1 MTPTILRG
9 TARAACGATS
19 PNLPIWRKSQV
30 INHRVRRMKTPTSYD
45 RLTMPARFS
54 PKPWD
59 LKVPHWW
66 ISYSAG
72 HDELDSTV
80 VEHRAYRRSVL
91 RRGPLEWYLSGN
103 PTCRELVGKCTLQ
116 TALYEW
122 RVTRP
127 QFRRIA
133 LPRARNFDSAAL
145 AKYLFSRLWLQPSHH
160 LRTALHP

>member
-103 PTCRELVGKCTLQ
+103 PTYDSLTVRAVN
-116 TALYEW
+116 
-122 RVTRP
+122 
-127 QFRRIA
+127 
-133 LPRARNFDSAAL
+133 ARNGRGAGAAK
-145 AKYLFSRLWLQPSHH
+145 ADRGAAGFPGCAGWLSGR
-160 LRTALHP
+160 RTAPNSMRASRSY